1 MLSKSDNSD
10 IPREAAAGE
19 RTRASEI
26 KVPEYARLF
35 VAGLHEANVS
45 VVAALPE
52 SLLKSIYRE
61 CESDQKLRY
70 VLVSNEADLPG
81 IAAGTYLAGKRAVM
95 IMENSGI
102 RQCCEPV
109 ARLAFCHGMPLV
121 MVMSYRGEFG
131 ERNWW
136 GHNHSQVMG
145 NLLDALRIPYRMIS
159 RLEEIKPSISK
170 AFTHA
175 DASQWPVA
183 LVLTGECTEQQSYA
197 AT

>member
-1 MLSKSDNSD
+1 MPKVTDRD
-10 IPREAAAGE
+10 
-19 RTRASEI
+19 
-26 KVPEYARLF
+26 VPEYARLF
-35 VAGLHEANVS
+35 VEGLHDAGVS
-45 VVAALPE
+45 LVAALPE

-61 CESDQKLRY
+61 CELDPKIQY

-81 IAAGTYLAGKRAVM
+81 IVAGSYLAGKRGLM

-102 RQCCEPV
+102 RQCCEAV
-109 ARLAFCHGMPLV
+109 ARFAFCHAMPLV

-145 NLLDALRIPYRMIS
+145 NLLTTLRIPCQFVS
-159 RLEEIKPSISK
+159 RLQDIKPSIGK

-183 LVLTGECTEQQSYA
+183 LVMSGECTEA
-197 AT
+197 HAKN

>member
-1 MLSKSDNSD
+1 MSRKVVRDRG
-10 IPREAAAGE
+10 PGAAVSRAARAPAG
-19 RTRASEI
+19 RP
-26 KVPEYARLF
+26 VPEYTRQF
-35 VAGLHEANVS
+35 MAGLHDANVS
-45 VVAALPE
+45 LIAALPE

-61 CESDQKLRY
+61 CEADPSLRY

-81 IAAGTYLAGKRAVM
+81 IIAGTYLAGRRGLM

-109 ARLAFCHGMPLV
+109 ARFAFCHGMPLV

-136 GHNHSQVMG
+136 GHNHSQVMVP
-145 NLLDALRIPYRMIS
+145 LLAALRIPMRVIS
-159 RLEEIKPSISK
+159 RPEELRDAIGK

-183 LVLTGECTEQQSYA
+183 LVLTGDCTEMPSH
-197 AT
+197 ATN

>member
-1 MLSKSDNSD
+1 MLSKTGSNL
-10 IPREAAAGE
+10 REQSAGE
-19 RTRASEI
+19 HSKVQDAS
-26 KVPEYARLF
+26 VPEYARQF
-35 VAGLHEANVS
+35 MAGLHDANVTL
-45 VVAALPE
+45 VAALPE

-61 CESDQKLRY
+61 CEADPAIRY

-81 IAAGTYLAGKRAVM
+81 IVAGSNLAGKRALM

-109 ARLAFCHGMPLV
+109 ARFAFCHGMPLV
-121 MVMSYRGEFG
+121 IVMSYRGEFG

-136 GHNHSQVMG
+136 GHNHSQIMG
-145 NLLDALRIPYRMIS
+145 NLLTTLRIPYRMIS
-159 RLEEIKPSISK
+159 NPAELRASIGK

-183 LVLTGECTEQQSYA
+183 LVLTGDCTEVSSH
-197 AT
+197 ATT